1 MLANQQEYKEDLLD
15 KATFELINF
24 MNKYLPDSL
33 DKTRRKINSIADQI
47 RTELGVVNGKKEIN
61 ADFKEYIT
69 SKDGEGDFEVYIN
82 LINTLCKTD
91 FGTEVGEVEQQQ
103 FKASYVPYLIPNGKL
118 NPNSTVR
125 FDKHT
130 YKTDDK
136 GVIYLIDKKLVSK
149 SKYELNTYFYETDD
163 KSRIIRAEGDLKGKN
178 LKPRPKL
185 PDIRDRRLKDDPNGP
200 DDRGH
205 LIAREYGGADT
216 EGNLVPMNAKVNR
229 WGGEY
234 RKLELDLESS
244 KKGHNVYLKVMPV
257 YEDDTNRP
265 KRFYIIYEIDGRE
278 FEYSI
283 ENEE

>member
-1 MLANQQEYKEDLLD
+1 M
-15 KATFELINF
+15 
-24 MNKYLPDSL
+24 
-33 DKTRRKINSIADQI
+33 
-47 RTELGVVNGKKEIN
+47 
-61 ADFKEYIT
+61 
-69 SKDGEGDFEVYIN
+69 
-82 LINTLCKTD
+82 
-91 FGTEVGEVEQQQ
+91 
-103 FKASYVPYLIPNGKL
+103 
-118 NPNSTVR
+118 
-125 FDKHT
+125 
-130 YKTDDK
+130 
-136 GVIYLIDKKLVSK
+136 
-149 SKYELNTYFYETDD
+149 
-163 KSRIIRAEGDLKGKN
+163 KGKN